1 MTALPPPR
9 ILEASPSIAV
19 HVDQQR
25 DESCLGASEAAG
37 VLGLDKY
44 NPPIKI
50 WRRHRGL
57 EVDDRKPGHVQEAAE
72 WGQIL
77 EPIVRGKYALK
88 TSSSVF
94 VPTFSTVHDGW
105 LRCTPDGFVATGSFC
120 PAVSELLPSEMT
132 ENLRALL
139 SGLVQCKTADAY
151 LEHEWRDGPPAR
163 YEVQCRVELAVTG
176 LPWCDLICLVGG
188 NRLRGPFR
196 IERDLDIEERIL
208 TDLAAFWAL
217 VQSGVEPTVDHTD
230 EWRMHIAEKMP
241 GEKLIGQAT
250 ESDVDAMLQLRRRRE
265 DRKAAKALEDLARNE
280 LLLRMSA
287 RGVTALQSLDAK
299 IGTVS
304 AYKAKGTWALRCP
317 RNWGDDDQQA

>member
-1 MTALPPPR
+1 VTDIPPAR
-9 ILEASPSIAV
+9 ILDAPPSIAV

-44 NPPIKI
+44 NPPIKV

-57 EVDDRKPGHVQEAAE
+57 DVDDRRPGHVQEAAE

-77 EPIVRGKYALK
+77 EPVIRGKYAVRNQATVL
-88 TSSSVF
+88 
-94 VPTFSTVHDGW
+94 VPVKSYVRDGW
-105 LRCTPDGFVATGSFC
+105 LRCTPDGMVMDVTHTVG
-120 PAVSELLPSEMT
+120 VSEVDTWPIGGCGSTRL
-132 ENLRALL
+132 A
-139 SGLVQCKTADAY
+139 GLVQCKNVSAY
-151 LEHEWRDGPPAR
+151 LDHEWRDGPPTAKEIQVR
-163 YEVQCRVELAVTG
+163 TEMAVTG
-176 LPWCDLICLVGG
+176 LPWCDLAALIGG
-188 NRLRGPFR
+188 NHYIQYRV
-196 IERDLDIEERIL
+196 ERDLGLEDRIL
-208 TDLAAFWAL
+208 TDLAAFWTL
-217 VQSGVEPTVDHTD
+217 VKIGVEPTVDHTD
-230 EWRMHIAEKMP
+230 AWRMHIAEKMP
-241 GEKLIGQAT
+241 AEKMIGPAT

-287 RGVTALQSLDAK
+287 RGVTALQSLDTK

-317 RNWGDDDQQA
+317 RNWGDDDQPH